1 MRRPVLPV
9 VSYFQMRTIDLH
21 THGIAGYDTQTT
33 RVEEILK
40 IAALHGAHG
49 VSEIVLSV
57 YPSAIHTMRGHML
70 TVTKAMDVQQAM
82 GSRKGVARIIGIH
95 LEGPFLNPV
104 QCGALKKRFL
114 RNPAE
119 DIYRRLTEGFE
130 EVVRIITIAPE
141 MPGALQLI
149 KKISLKDVIVN
160 MGHSDATFAE
170 AEAGFRAGA
179 RGITHVFNAMRGMHH
194 REPGIA
200 GFGLLNRDV
209 YIEVIADAYH
219 LHPETL
225 GLIFRAKDHKRILI
239 VSDTV
244 KGANTSLRPE
254 KAISDAKGRLLGGS
268 MTVTESAG
276 RLIRIGYARQMVL
289 RCITENPRRYL
300 NAK

>member
-1 MRRPVLPV
+1 
-9 VSYFQMRTIDLH
+9 MRTIDLH

-57 YPSAIHTMRGHML
+57 YPSAIHTMRDHML
-70 TVTKAMDVQQAM
+70 TITKAMDVQQAM
-82 GSRKGVARIIGIH
+82 GSRKGVARIVGIY

-130 EVVRIITIAPE
+130 EMVRIITIAPE

-179 RGITHVFNAMRGMHH
+179 RGITHIFNAMRGMHH

-239 VSDTV
+239 VSDMV
-244 KGANTSLRPE
+244 KGTNASQRPE
-254 KAISDAKGRLLGGS
+254 KALSDAKGRLLGGS

-276 RLIRIGYARQMVL
+276 RLIRIGYARQMVH

-300 NAK
+300 NA